1 MGVFV
6 LVSQQLDLLFQ
17 RKPNQRAKQQ
27 YNHSEQLGFGIIG
40 MFVLGNQRSRDALQP
55 LRV

>member
-1 MGVFV
+1 VFV

-27 YNHSEQLGFGIIG
+27 YNHSEQSGYGIIDV
-40 MFVLGNQRSRDALQP
+40 FVHVNQRSRDAL
-55 LRV
+55 